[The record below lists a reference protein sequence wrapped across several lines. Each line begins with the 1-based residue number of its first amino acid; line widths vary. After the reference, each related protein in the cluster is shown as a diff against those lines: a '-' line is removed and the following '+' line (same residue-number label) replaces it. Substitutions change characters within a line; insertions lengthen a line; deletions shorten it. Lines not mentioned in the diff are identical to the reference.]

1 MFNTVQKMIEE
12 QKPNNSTET
21 AILPMQCYQQP
32 LFSRDTTAVVKYVTY
47 KLYPKDKSCLILIHT
62 NKIVKQK

>member
-1 MFNTVQKMIEE
+1 MKKTI
-12 QKPNNSTET
+12 
-21 AILPMQCYQQP
+21 ILFEFHGAGKNEPWP
-32 LFSRDTTAVVKYVTY
+32 LENLPSNGDVITIDDTTAVVKYVTY